1 MTITEAPPELG
12 ATISAPPDVINAI
25 DAPSGLGVHDV
36 PMPASPLNLWN
47 EMHAAQG
54 GSQ

>member
-12 ATISAPPDVINAI
+12 ATIIA
-25 DAPSGLGVHDV
+25 APSGLGVHDV